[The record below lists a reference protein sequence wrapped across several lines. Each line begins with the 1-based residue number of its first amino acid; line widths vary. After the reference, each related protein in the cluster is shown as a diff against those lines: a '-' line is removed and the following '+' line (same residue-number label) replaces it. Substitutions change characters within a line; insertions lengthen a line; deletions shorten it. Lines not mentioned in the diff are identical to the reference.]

1 MTSRLTKQQKPFP
14 ITTSRVLGDGQRKQH
29 PAATPPS
36 AIKRRRLPRWPLAGY
51 LFLLPNGIGFVAF
64 MLIPLLASLALAFTD
79 WQMLSPD
86 VRFVGLG
93 NFIRLLGF
101 TWTEEGIVWND
112 PDFWYFLYNTLFLML
127 GVPISMFVSLGLA
140 ILVNNRLPGIVVFRT
155 LFYLPTICN
164 GIAVLMLWRLMFHAD
179 VGLLN
184 QMLGWV
190 GIDGPDWLQSTAW
203 AKPAL
208 IIVAVWIAAG
218 GNNMIIYLAGLQN
231 IPAELYEAAN
241 LDGAGWWSRL
251 RHITWPQLA
260 PSTFFIFTMG
270 IIGAFQGGFNAAYIM
285 TQGGPAGST
294 TTISYYIFN
303 TAYDGQLLMGY
314 GCAIA
319 WVLFLL
325 VMTITLV
332 NWYVGRE
339 SALEGH

>member
-1 MTSRLTKQQKPFP
+1 MNNQLNDQLEALKRPAGPLSKHAQAEPRRL
-14 ITTSRVLGDGQRKQH
+14 G
-29 PAATPPS
+29 PAPRAEL
-36 AIKRRRLPRWPLAGY
+36 RRRRARWPLAGY
-51 LFLLPNGIGFVAF
+51 LFLLPNGVGFVAF
-64 MLIPLLASLALAFTD
+64 MLLPLLASLALAFTD
-79 WQMLSPD
+79 WQMLIPE

-93 NFIRLLGF
+93 NFVRLLGF
-101 TWTEEGIVWND
+101 TWTEDGIAWND

-127 GVPISMFVSLGLA
+127 GVPISMFASLGLA
-140 ILVNNRLPGIVVFRT
+140 IVVNNRLPGVVVFRT

-184 QMLGWV
+184 QMLA
-190 GIDGPDWLQSTAW
+190 GIGISGPDWLQSTAW

-231 IPAELYEAAN
+231 IPSELYEAAD

-325 VMTITLV
+325 VMTVTLI

-339 SALEGH
+339 SALEGN